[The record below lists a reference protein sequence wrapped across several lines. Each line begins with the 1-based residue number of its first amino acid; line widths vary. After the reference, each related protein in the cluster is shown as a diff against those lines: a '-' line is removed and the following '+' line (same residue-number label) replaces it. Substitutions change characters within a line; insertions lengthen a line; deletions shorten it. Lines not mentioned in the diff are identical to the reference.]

1 MGGFEEA
8 IRESSPRSFFGS
20 YSCLRRNDQ
29 TGEALMRVRPLVAV
43 AMAVSLTAAACTSN
57 ESNATTAVASAA
69 ATTQPLVTAPP
80 AAVTPTT
87 VARPT
92 ATTSTTAEPS
102 DEVQAAFDRA
112 LAVKDS
118 FFIAFNSGDAEA
130 VMAVF
135 TADARLVGNFGVADR
150 DAFEE
155 LLVWDIAQGTRYTPS
170 NCIPTQG
177 PSAGLVTVTCPFK
190 THDSLMLA
198 VGAPPVPFTMRMEI
212 GEEGAVSYTT
222 SFTDPKFTTV
232 SIPFEKWMNEHH
244 PNETAAASF
253 GTWTSTEE
261 AETNGNIRAHYATE
275 WAGYLEANSCTYL
288 DDC

>member
-1 MGGFEEA
+1 MDAEA
-8 IRESSPRSFFGS
+8 AHM
-20 YSCLRRNDQ
+20 RNRK
-29 TGEALMRVRPLVAV
+29 TRLTLVTAV
-43 AMAVSLTAAACTSN
+43 VFIAAACTSN
-57 ESNATTAVASAA
+57 DLSSSTAA
-69 ATTQPLVTAPP
+69 ATVATTTKPLVTAAP
-80 AAVTPTT
+80 ATVTTTT
-87 VARPT
+87 VAR
-92 ATTSTTAEPS
+92 ATTTTTTTAEPPS
-102 DEVQAAFDRA
+102 DSAAFDSA

-135 TADARLVGNFGVADR
+135 TPDARLVGNFGVVDR

-170 NCIPTQG
+170 NCIASEG
-177 PSAGLVTVTCPFK
+177 PRPGIVTVTCPFK
-190 THDSLMLA
+190 THDALMLA

-212 GEEGAVSYTT
+212 GEEGAVLYTT

-232 SIPFEKWMNEHH
+232 SIPFEKWMNKNH

-253 GTWTSTEE
+253 GTWTSIEE
-261 AETNGNIRAHYATE
+261 AETNGNIRARYATE
-275 WAGYLEANSCTYL
+275 WASYLEANNCTHL